1 MKRTS
6 WWLVTALVLVA
17 ACQNNNR
24 QKTAEEV
31 LKQAAKTPGINAGT
45 GTFDITAPSGWS
57 RLDTSLNGVRATL
70 LLAPVATSGARA
82 SVNVVSESM
91 SNMSLDKYFDISIDN
106 MGKFM
111 QGYQP
116 GAKGDKVIDG
126 TPAKYAE
133 YSQTPSGLPLDAI
146 CYIVP
151 HNGIAY
157 VITCT
162 APHGQMD
169 QYRSQF
175 DESVQSFHV
184 H

>member
-1 MKRTS
+1 MKCTS
-6 WWLVTALVLVA
+6 SWIVTLLILVA
-17 ACQNNNR
+17 ACQNNR
-24 QKTAEEV
+24 EKAADT
-31 LKQAAKTPGINAGT
+31 LKKIGAAPGLNAGS
-45 GTFDITAPSGWS
+45 GNFDITAPTGWS

-70 LLAPVATSGARA
+70 LLAPVATSGPRA

-106 MGKFM
+106 MAKFM
-111 QGYQP
+111 QGYQA
-116 GAKGDKVIDG
+116 GTKGDKVIDG

-133 YSQTPSGLPLDAI
+133 YSQTPSGLQLDAI

-169 QYRSQF
+169 QFRSQF